1 MSLLHREPRPL
12 SRDRAPVRFRDDRL
26 FLIACDDRYAPAQ
39 YFEFSRIPRVR
50 ILVDPTIDTK
60 SAPQHVLSRL
70 LAGRDKEGLEP
81 DDECWLV
88 LDTDHNV
95 RPGHRATFIQT
106 IQDAK
111 AAGIEVALSCPCFEF
126 WLLLHH
132 VTEDEAAGLT
142 NCAEIQDLIRLKVGS
157 YNKLRLQ
164 REHFRV
170 GSAAEAILR
179 SEGLDATVPGGVI
192 PQEPT
197 TRVYKLLRAMRAKT
211 LPSELPPEL
220 RLKPGMEPR

>member
-12 SRDRAPVRFRDDRL
+12 SRDRASVRFRDDRL

-39 YFEFSRIPRVR
+39 YFGFFRSPRVR
-50 ILVDPTIDTK
+50 IIVDPTLDTK

-70 LAGRDKEGLEP
+70 LARQDKEGLEP
-81 DDECWLV
+81 DDESWLV

-132 VTEDEAAGLT
+132 VTEGEAAGLSS
-142 NCAEIQDLIRLKVGS
+142 CSEIQDLIRLKVGS

-170 GSAAEAILR
+170 GSATEAILR
-179 SEGLDATVPGGVI
+179 SERLDATVPGGDI

-197 TRVYKLLRAMRAKT
+197 TRVYKLLRRCRRKR
-211 LPSELPPEL
+211 S
-220 RLKPGMEPR
+220 PRNCRPNYD